1 MPSRRN
7 QITLSEEE
15 QKLFLEEGWT
25 LQVATNSS
33 SGFPHLAAM
42 WYIMKDDMI
51 HFTTFR
57 KSQKILNIRRNPN
70 ITAMLESGKEY
81 AELQGLV
88 VQGAAELVDEIQY
101 TADVMAKVAE
111 KYRGMPI
118 NMADSDS
125 TSKAASKRIA
135 VRIRPQN
142 IYSWDH
148 TKLSGRY

>member
-7 QITLSEEE
+7 RIILSEEE

-42 WYIMKDDMI
+42 WYIMKDGMI

-57 KSQKILNIRRNPN
+57 KSQKILNIRRNPD
-70 ITAMLESGKEY
+70 ITVMLESGKEY
-81 AELQGLV
+81 ADLQGLV
-88 VQGAAELVDEIQY
+88 VQGPAELVDNIEY

-118 NMADSDS
+118 NTTNSDAGLD
-125 TSKAASKRIA
+125 AAAKRIA
-135 VRIRPQN
+135 VRVRPQN

>member
-7 QITLSEEE
+7 RIILSEEE

-33 SGFPHLAAM
+33 NGFPHLAAM
-42 WYIMKDDMI
+42 WYIMKDGMI

-81 AELQGLV
+81 ADLQGLV
-88 VQGAAELVDEIQY
+88 VQGSAELVDNIEY

-118 NMADSDS
+118 NTTNSD
-125 TSKAASKRIA
+125 AALDAAAKRIA
-135 VRIRPQN
+135 VRVRPQN

-148 TKLSGRY
+148 TKLGGRY